1 MFDAMSRAET
11 VYDIESF
18 YAQLVEHGLIIPSE
32 IQGAYGRGRVFE
44 DILQRFNDFV
54 TRTAIDDGAEEL
66 MFPPIVPRTL
76 IEKVGYMDNFPHLS
90 GSINSFFGGE
100 KDARDLSECIHAG
113 HRWEDRLEITD
124 AMLTP
129 AACYPVYPL
138 CSGTLPPGG
147 RLISLTGWVY
157 RHEPSP
163 EPTRLQAFRM
173 REFVRVGTSEQ
184 VVEWRNAWLERGL
197 ALLKSLHLPVSSDV
211 ANDPFFGR
219 AGKMM
224 AASQRDQ
231 RLKFEILC
239 PVISVEK
246 PTAICSF
253 NWHQDHFSGTFDIR
267 TSDGNVASTACLG
280 FGLERVTLALLKTHG
295 FDPET
300 WPTAVSA
307 LLWP

>member
-1 MFDAMSRAET
+1 MSTAEKI
-11 VYDIESF
+11 YDIENF
-18 YAQLVEHGLIIPSE
+18 YKGLVEHGLIIPSE
-32 IQGAYGRGRVFE
+32 VQGGYGRGAVFE
-44 DILQRFNDFV
+44 DILQRFNDLV
-54 TRTAIDDGAEEL
+54 SRTAKDDGAEQM

-100 KDARDLSECIHAG
+100 KEARTLSECVHAG
-113 HRWEDRLEITD
+113 DRWEDMLEITEV
-124 AMLTP
+124 MLTP
-129 AACYPVYPL
+129 AACYPVYPMF
-138 CSGTLPPGG
+138 SGMLPPGG
-147 RLISLTGWVY
+147 RLVTITGWVY

-173 REFVRVGTSEQ
+173 REFIRVGTTDE
-184 VVEWRNAWLERGL
+184 VVAWRNAWLERGL
-197 ALLKSLHLPVSSDV
+197 ALLKSLQLPVASDV

-219 AGKMM
+219 AGKIM
-224 AASQRDQ
+224 AACQRDQ

-253 NWHQDHFSGTFDIR
+253 NWHQDHFSATFNIK
-267 TSDGNVASTACLG
+267 TSDGEMASTACLG
-280 FGLERVTLALLKTHG
+280 FGLERVTLALIKAHG
-295 FDPET
+295 FDPAT
-300 WPTAVSA
+300 WPADVRL